1 MRWKW
6 LRVLLLAAALLV
18 LLVVGGLWLL
28 LQSVDRGAVMA
39 RAVQEVQSAT
49 GRDFAVEGP
58 VHLSV
63 YPSLALV
70 AEEVR
75 LGNAPWG
82 TRPDMARIGQLRF
95 DIALAPLMERRVEI
109 GRIEVSGIDLLLE
122 TNAEGLG
129 NWNFQ
134 RAASAEPEPSPQP
147 RTASPIRV
155 TLAQLEAQDIKLAWR
170 SGQSGHTE
178 TVDVRAL
185 TLERHPDPARAPN
198 AWHVALDGSWRAQK
212 LHAEGGVGVQLDAQ
226 TGARSIPL
234 DLDLRMEGATAS
246 IDGQVDLGEAA
257 GQAQLKVEADIQST
271 QALAEMLRVKLP
283 LPVPARF
290 SGELALR
297 PRQLQIDNLEL
308 ETQGQTVAGS
318 IVWDRGATPPALQ
331 LALRADSLDLARL
344 FPVHRSGQG
353 APDAKGDARV
363 FPDTPFPA
371 IKPPGMA
378 IQADLRAERLVLPN
392 GLELGAVQLRGSSS
406 AERIDIAQL
415 DFGLAR
421 GRFNLVGGWQQGA
434 GSAAPRVNAQ
444 IKARGVALD
453 AVLALARRETAI
465 SGGRTELDARLS
477 ASGNSPRRLAASLNG
492 EVRVRVGE
500 ASSAGRHSSGSV
512 QGELVSAL
520 LHALTPLRGSDD
532 SFKLRCAAARL
543 PVKAGRIEIDRSIA
557 IEGDRV
563 DVVMSGLIDLAGE
576 RVDLGMRPTVK
587 KGTGLDPT
595 AFAGLVKI
603 AGPLGKPEVQVNMAG
618 TAREA
623 VNIGAAVATG
633 GATILGERL
642 LGRVNDAHPCDSAYS
657 GSAKTTAAPAAAA
670 PSPSS
675 KSGAA
680 GGRLRNLFGR

>member
-6 LRVLLLAAALLV
+6 LRVLLLAVALLV
-18 LLVVGGLWLL
+18 LLVAGGLWLL

-49 GRDFAVEGP
+49 GRDFAVDGP
-58 VHLSV
+58 VHLSL

-95 DIALAPLMERRVEI
+95 DIALAPLLDRRVEI
-109 GRIEVSGIDLLLE
+109 GRIEVSGVDLLLE
-122 TNAEGLG
+122 TNADGLG

-134 RAASAEPEPSPQP
+134 RPAAAAQEPAPTSH
-147 RTASPIRV
+147 AANPIRV
-155 TLAQLEAQDIKLAWR
+155 TLAQLDAQDIKLGWR
-170 SGQSGHTE
+170 SGRSGHTE
-178 TVDVRAL
+178 TMDVQAL
-185 TLERHPDPARAPN
+185 ALERHPDPARSPN
-198 AWHVALDGSWRAQK
+198 AWRISMDGAWREQK
-212 LHAEGGVGVQLDAQ
+212 LHAEGGVGLQRDEQ

-246 IDGQVDLGEAA
+246 VDGQVGLGEAA
-257 GQAQLKVEADIQST
+257 GQAQLKVEADIQAT
-271 QALAEMLRVKLP
+271 QALARMLRLKLP
-283 LPVPARF
+283 LPVPAKI
-290 SGELALR
+290 SGELAWR
-297 PRQLQIDNLEL
+297 PRQLQIDNLEV
-308 ETQGQTVAGS
+308 ESQGQTVAGG
-318 IVWDRGATPPALQ
+318 IVWDRSATPPALQ
-331 LALRADSLDLARL
+331 LALHADNLDLARI
-344 FPVHRSGQG
+344 FPAHRSGSS

-363 FPDTPFPA
+363 FPDTPFPPVKLPA
-371 IKPPGMA
+371 LA

-392 GLELGAVQLRGSSS
+392 GLELGAVQLRGSTS
-406 AERIDIAQL
+406 AAKIDITQL

-421 GRFNLVGGWQQGA
+421 GRFNMTGGWQQVES
-434 GSAAPRVNAQ
+434 SAAPRINMQV
-444 IKARGVALD
+444 KANGVALD
-453 AVLALARRETAI
+453 AVLALMRRETAV

-500 ASSAGRHSSGSV
+500 ASSAGRRSSGSGP
-512 QGELVSAL
+512 GELVTAL
-520 LHALTPLRGSDD
+520 LHALTPLRSPDD
-532 SFKLRCAAARL
+532 GFKLRCAAARL

-557 IEGDRV
+557 IEGERV
-563 DVVMSGLIDLAGE
+563 DVVMSGLIDLASE

-587 KGTGLDPT
+587 KGTGMDPS

-603 AGPLGKPEVQVNMAG
+603 AGPLGKPEVEVNMAG

-642 LGRVNDAHPCDSAYS
+642 LGKVSDAHPCDSAYS
-657 GSAKTTAAPAAAA
+657 GSAKTTAAPGTASA
-670 PSPSS
+670 SSS
-675 KSGAA
+675 KSGPM
-680 GGRLRNLFGR
+680 GGRLRGLFGR